1 MARDGTTKRQQGREA
16 ASQRLTMAAA
26 PPSAPQLGYDP
37 TGKIEPVDIVSSK
50 DGWSEYTLTDGSVLR
65 VKAAVL
71 DVKSAVGQYS
81 PDGDPIYLIQAAV
94 VTQVKAPDNL
104 KRKK

>member
-1 MARDGTTKRQQGREA
+1 MARDGTTKRQQPREA
-16 ASQRLTMAAA
+16 APQRPTMAAA
-26 PPSAPQLGYDP
+26 PPAVPHLGYDP

-71 DVKSAVGQYS
+71 DVKTAVGQYS
-81 PDGDPIYLIQAAV
+81 TDGDPIYLIQAAV
-94 VTQVKAPDNL
+94 VTQVKAPDRL
-104 KRKK
+104 RRKK